1 MDAFWEIPL
10 DQPPK
15 VAAIGRHAHG
25 FQPIDRFCL
34 PDLWMLHLY
43 SYNAELKIEN
53 LQLPIRPSYV
63 GLVPPG
69 KATEYRYQG
78 ISVHVFVHFRLQET
92 GKVMRRI
99 PAMQD
104 LGDRYD
110 AAYRRLFDVIA
121 GFTEERERVDAGTH
135 LLDRGAIG
143 GTQLETRIRGSCS
156 LGKESNG
163 AGRVEGLQLHDPLAL
178 HG

>member
-110 AAYRRLFDVIA
+110 AAYRRLLRRALDASAKAERPMMVLDPAEAA
-121 GFTEERERVDAGTH
+121 GITGPACVDGIGPADDWQGYWQRTSNERQQTKSWA
-135 LLDRGAIG
+135 
-143 GTQLETRIRGSCS
+143 
-156 LGKESNG
+156 NG
-163 AGRVEGLQLHDPLAL
+163 H
-178 HG
+178 